1 MLWGLNTDI
10 YLLECML
17 LFRGLSHTSL
27 HHGQFREPVAPH
39 LRSSETAQFYSI
51 DMQVPWWALKSNWD
65 TDQPVFEGNIEK
77 RPRSVKVEITST
89 ESQEKKGDVHT
100 STIFRAAPK
109 SCALCQ
115 ENNSIVL
122 SKCNSAILLWPLPYF
137 ALALITVEEHMVTE
151 PEV

>member
-1 MLWGLNTDI
+1 MLRGLNTDI

-17 LFRGLSHTSL
+17 LFKGLSHTSL
-27 HHGQFREPVAPH
+27 HHGQFREPVALH
-39 LRSSETAQFYSI
+39 LCSSETAQFDNI

-65 TDQPVFEGNIEK
+65 RQTCFWGQYGKETYISQGGHHKYGE
-77 RPRSVKVEITST
+77 PR
-89 ESQEKKGDVHT
+89 KKGDVHT

-122 SKCNSAILLWPLPYF
+122 SKCNSAILLWPLPCF
-137 ALALITVEEHMVTE
+137 VLALITVEEHMVTE